1 MSFFSRKKSSE
12 TPQQPEV
19 STTTFLTGDLNKD
32 SENVRNL
39 LEAIADVGSTIDLH
53 EVLVSIVDKSIQ
65 VTKAER
71 GLLMLLPTEDGD
83 GQPEIRVAREKGSKD
98 IGGAVRFSRSIVN
111 RVLSEKRPICTIV
124 NSDEEALEVGQS
136 VFDLKLQ
143 TVMCV
148 PLEVKDR
155 LIGAIY
161 VDSRAGVREFSEA
174 DLAFFSALA
183 SQLSIA
189 LETARLL
196 EQALMKE
203 RLAAAIGVARDIQR
217 RLLPSDPE
225 GIPGFS
231 IAGWSIPCEEASGD
245 FYDFVP
251 LPGGRLGVALGDVS
265 GHGVGAALMMSETRA
280 LLRSQILASE
290 NIEQV
295 LAYTNKFLNLDLKGE
310 GFVSLQFGILDPGQK
325 TYRYGSAGQTPGILM
340 RADGS
345 LLSLE
350 NTGPALGMV
359 SEAAYLCSD
368 PIALESGDY
377 LLLYTDGLCE
387 ARGMDGQT
395 LFGRERLIESLRKH
409 RGAKPAEIIQH
420 IVADVEA
427 FAGDPVSQ
435 DDDLTLVVLEAD

>member
-1 MSFFSRKKSSE
+1 MSFFSRKKTGD
-12 TPQQPEV
+12 TPQPEADQA
-19 STTTFLTGDLNKD
+19 TFLTGDLNKD

-71 GLLMLLPTEDGD
+71 GLLMLLPDDGSD
-83 GQPEIRVAREKGSKD
+83 EKPEIRVSREKGSKD
-98 IGGAVRFSRSIVN
+98 IGGAIRFSSSIVN
-111 RVLSEKRPICTIV
+111 RVLAEKRPICTIV

-148 PLEVKDR
+148 PLEVKER
-155 LIGAIY
+155 LLGAIY

-196 EQALMKE
+196 EQAIVKE

-217 RLLPSDPE
+217 RLLPPNPE
-225 GIPGFS
+225 SIPGFAV
-231 IAGWSIPCEEASGD
+231 AGWSIPCEEASGD
-245 FYDFVP
+245 FYDFIP
-251 LPGGRLGVALGDVS
+251 LPDGRFGIALGDVS

-295 LAYTNKFLNLDLKGE
+295 LSYINAFLNLDLKGE
-310 GFVSLQFGILDPGQK
+310 GFVSLQFGILDPSQG
-325 TYRYGSAGQTPGILM
+325 TYRYGSAGQTPGLLL

-345 LLSLE
+345 LLSLD
-350 NTGPALGMV
+350 NTGPALGMIA
-359 SEAAYLCSD
+359 EAAYLCSD
-368 PIALESGDY
+368 EIPVGSGDT
-377 LLLYTDGLCE
+377 LLFYTDGLCE
-387 ARGMDGQT
+387 ARATDGET
-395 LFGRERLIESLRKH
+395 LFGKERLIASLRRH
-409 RGAKPAEIIQH
+409 AQESPSELIRHVVAEVQTFSG
-420 IVADVEA
+420 E
-427 FAGDPVSQ
+427 PPSP
-435 DDDLTLVVLEAD
+435 DDDLTLVVLKGH